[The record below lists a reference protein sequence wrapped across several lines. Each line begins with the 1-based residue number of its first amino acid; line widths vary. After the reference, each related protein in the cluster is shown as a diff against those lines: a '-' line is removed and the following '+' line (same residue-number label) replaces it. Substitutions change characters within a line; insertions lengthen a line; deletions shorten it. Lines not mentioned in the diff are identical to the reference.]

1 MVGQLIAVKQMVT
14 MPKWFRELQPP
25 INITLSV
32 VEGWQM
38 RLKQFYNEIIE
49 QDEVCQLKKKT

>member
-1 MVGQLIAVKQMVT
+1 MVT
-14 MPKWFRELQPP
+14 MPKWFPEPQPP
-25 INITLSV
+25 FNITVSV